1 MRKKVKKSKSRDVTK
16 SKYLTRYHIGKK
28 YGEKNRLK
36 QEKENFI
43 YVPVRK
49 DRIKTKGKPH
59 DKRDLILFP
68 SKGVMAP

>member
-1 MRKKVKKSKSRDVTK
+1 LPHEKKSKSESRDVTK

-43 YVPVRK
+43 YIPVRK
-49 DRIKTKGKPH
+49 E
-59 DKRDLILFP
+59 
-68 SKGVMAP
+68 